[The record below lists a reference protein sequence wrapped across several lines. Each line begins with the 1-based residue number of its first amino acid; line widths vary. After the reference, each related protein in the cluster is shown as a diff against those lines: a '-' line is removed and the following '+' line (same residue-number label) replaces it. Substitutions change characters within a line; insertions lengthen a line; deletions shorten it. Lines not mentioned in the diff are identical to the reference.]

1 MAPAPSDTSPDAERV
16 LTDLYRRMTPAEKLR
31 RVAALNEA
39 AAAFARAGLRRRDPR
54 ADERRI
60 FLGLASLR
68 LGSQMVELVYGQTP
82 DPHDR

>member
-31 RVAALNEA
+31 RVAGLNEA
-39 AAAFARAGLRRRDPR
+39 AAAFARAGLRMRDPR
-54 ADERRI
+54 ADERKI

>member
-31 RVAALNEA
+31 RVAELNEA
-39 AAAFARAGLRRRDPR
+39 TAAFARAGLRTRDPR
-54 ADERRI
+54 ADERTI

-68 LGSQMVELVYGQTP
+68 LGSPMVELVYGRTP